1 MVLQS
6 CRYTSKR
13 LTRPLFARVCFV
25 FVFVLRA
32 FCVRFGVA
40 GRKTRILFCT
50 IGILLRR
57 LEGDTDLGGVSHVVV
72 DEVHERSLESDFL
85 LMVLRDLMA
94 KPRLV
99 MALDSTLCLARCLAR
114 CQAQLWVWFRV
125 RPRGL

>member
-1 MVLQS
+1 
-6 CRYTSKR
+6 
-13 LTRPLFARVCFV
+13 
-25 FVFVLRA
+25 
-32 FCVRFGVA
+32 
-40 GRKTRILFCT
+40 
-50 IGILLRR
+50 LRR